1 MARLSNAIRRN
12 WLSLILSGAIIC
24 LLLSLAL
31 GPKGPRYLA
40 EMRRRHAAL
49 EANRLAL
56 IAENDRLK
64 TIVQNERSNDR
75 YLEHLIRR
83 ELGYARPDEL
93 VYRFA
98 GDAVNDR

>member
-1 MARLSNAIRRN
+1 MIRRN
-12 WLSLILSGAIIC
+12 WLSLILSGAIIY
-24 LLLSLAL
+24 LLLNLAL
-31 GPKGPRYLA
+31 DPKGPRYLA
-40 EMRRRHAAL
+40 EMRRRHGAL

-56 IAENDRLK
+56 ISENDRLK

-98 GDAVNDR
+98 GEAVNDR